1 MKAEESA
8 SMDSILASI
17 RKIIASEP
25 DPMPEEMQDDAPL
38 TTAQKNTPLSLQKD
52 SGSILELRD
61 IVERRQKNEAEN
73 EVQKSRVVEPAYK
86 KPDLEKSASATIMSH
101 ISQKEKL
108 GEGFEAFLKLTL
120 EKIVV
125 DFLKDWSDQN
135 IPRLAESVL
144 REEIKNTFERTS
156 AQKSHLSEG

>member
-1 MKAEESA
+1 
-8 SMDSILASI
+8 
-17 RKIIASEP
+17 
-25 DPMPEEMQDDAPL
+25 
-38 TTAQKNTPLSLQKD
+38 
-52 SGSILELRD
+52 
-61 IVERRQKNEAEN
+61 
-73 EVQKSRVVEPAYK
+73 
-86 KPDLEKSASATIMSH
+86 MSH